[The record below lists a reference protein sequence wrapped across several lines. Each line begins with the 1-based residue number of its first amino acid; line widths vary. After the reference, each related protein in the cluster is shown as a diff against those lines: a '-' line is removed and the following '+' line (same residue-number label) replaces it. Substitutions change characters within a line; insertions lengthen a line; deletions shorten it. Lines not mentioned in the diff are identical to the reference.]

1 MVNKSQLRIKNYE
14 LEMKESIKENLD
26 EILSKLENSE
36 AKLIAVTKTH
46 PLEKLQTL
54 YDLGFK
60 AFGENR
66 VQELTE
72 KYEKLPK
79 DIEWHLI
86 GTLQT
91 KKTKYIAPFVSM
103 IHSVESFKL
112 LKEINKRAAQNERVI
127 ECLLQMHIAEEDTKF
142 GLDEKELYEILE
154 NEELKTFE
162 NIKLVGLMG
171 MATFTDNENQV
182 RSEFKKLKSLF
193 DKIKE
198 NQDSFNENMTKKNID
213 FKELSMGMSGDYP
226 IAIEEGAT
234 LVRVGSAIFGKR

>member
-1 MVNKSQLRIKNYE
+1 M
-14 LEMKESIKENLD
+14 KENLD
-26 EILSKLENSE
+26 EILSKLSTTQ

-60 AFGENR
+60 VFGENR

-72 KYEKLPK
+72 KQEKLPK

-86 GTLQT
+86 GTLQ
-91 KKTKYIAPFVSM
+91 KNKVKYIAPFVSM
-103 IHSVESFKL
+103 IHSVESFAL
-112 LKEINKRAAQNERVI
+112 LNEINKRAKQNERVI

-154 NEELKTFE
+154 SEELKKLE

-171 MATFTDNENQV
+171 MATFTENENQV

-193 DKIKE
+193 DKVKGNFNTE
-198 NQDSFNENMTKKNID
+198 NIAFR
-213 FKELSMGMSGDYP
+213 ELSMGMSGDYP

-234 LVRVGSAIFGKR
+234 LVRVGSAIFGSR

>member
-1 MVNKSQLRIKNYE
+1 
-14 LEMKESIKENLD
+14 MKESIKENLD
-26 EILSKLENSE
+26 EILSKLSTTE

-60 AFGENR
+60 VFGENR

-91 KKTKYIAPFVSM
+91 NKTKYIAPFISM

-112 LKEINKRAAQNERVI
+112 LKEINKRAKQNERVI

-154 NEELKTFE
+154 SEELKTFE

-171 MATFTDNENQV
+171 MATFTENENQV

-193 DKIKE
+193 DKVKANFNTE
-198 NQDSFNENMTKKNID
+198 NITFR
-213 FKELSMGMSGDYP
+213 ELSMGMSGDYP

-234 LVRVGSAIFGKR
+234 LVRIGSAIFGSR

>member
-1 MVNKSQLRIKNYE
+1 
-14 LEMKESIKENLD
+14 MKESIKENLN
-26 EILSKLENSE
+26 EILSTLHNTE

-46 PLEKLQTL
+46 PLEKLQNL

-60 AFGENR
+60 VFGENR

-72 KYEKLPK
+72 KQEKLPK

-86 GTLQT
+86 GTLQ
-91 KKTKYIAPFVSM
+91 KNKVKYIAPFVAM
-103 IHSVESFKL
+103 IHSVESFSL
-112 LKEINKRAAQNERVI
+112 LKEINKRAKQNERVI

-154 NEELKTFE
+154 SEELKAFE

-171 MATFTDNENQV
+171 MATFTENENQV
-182 RSEFKKLKSLF
+182 RAEFKKLKTFF
-193 DKIKE
+193 DKVKE
-198 NQDSFNENMTKKNID
+198 NFKTENIA

-234 LVRVGSAIFGKR
+234 LVRVGSAIFGSR

>member
-1 MVNKSQLRIKNYE
+1 
-14 LEMKESIKENLD
+14 MKESIKENLN
-26 EILSKLENSE
+26 EILSNLENTE

-60 AFGENR
+60 VFGENR

-72 KYEKLPK
+72 KQEKLPK

-91 KKTKYIAPFVSM
+91 NKTKYIAPFVSM

-112 LKEINKRAAQNERVI
+112 LKEINKRAKQNERVI

-154 NEELKTFE
+154 SEELKKLE

-171 MATFTDNENQV
+171 MATFTESENQV

-193 DKIKE
+193 DKVKS
-198 NQDSFNENMTKKNID
+198 NFNTKNIA
-213 FKELSMGMSGDYP
+213 FRELSMGMSGDYP

-234 LVRVGSAIFGKR
+234 LVRVGSAIFGSR

>member
-1 MVNKSQLRIKNYE
+1 
-14 LEMKESIKENLD
+14 MKESIKENVD
-26 EILSKLENSE
+26 EILSKLENTE

-46 PLEKLQTL
+46 PLEKLQIL
-54 YDLGFK
+54 YDLGCK
-60 AFGENR
+60 TFGENR

-91 KKTKYIAPFVSM
+91 NKTKYIAPFVSM

-112 LKEINKRAAQNERVI
+112 LKEINKRAKQNERVI

-154 NEELKTFE
+154 SEELKAFE

-171 MATFTDNENQV
+171 MATFTENENQV
-182 RSEFKKLKSLF
+182 RSEFKKLKILY
-193 DKIKE
+193 DKVKA
-198 NQDSFNENMTKKNID
+198 NFTTQNID
-213 FKELSMGMSGDYP
+213 FRELSMGMSGDYP
-226 IAIEEGAT
+226 IAIQEGTT
-234 LVRVGSAIFGKR
+234 LVRVGSAIFGQR

>member
-1 MVNKSQLRIKNYE
+1 
-14 LEMKESIKENLD
+14 
-26 EILSKLENSE
+26 
-36 AKLIAVTKTH
+36 
-46 PLEKLQTL
+46 
-54 YDLGFK
+54 LGFK
-60 AFGENR
+60 VFGENR
-66 VQELTE
+66 VQELNE

-79 DIEWHLI
+79 DSEWHLI

-91 KKTKYIAPFVSM
+91 NKTKYIAPFISM

-112 LKEINKRAAQNERVI
+112 LKEINKRAKQNERVI

-154 NEELKTFE
+154 SEELKTFE

-171 MATFTDNENQV
+171 MATFTENENQV

-193 DKIKE
+193 DKVKANFNTE
-198 NQDSFNENMTKKNID
+198 NITFR
-213 FKELSMGMSGDYP
+213 ELSMGMSGDYP

-234 LVRVGSAIFGKR
+234 LVRIGSAIFGSR

>member
-1 MVNKSQLRIKNYE
+1 
-14 LEMKESIKENLD
+14 MKESIKENLD
-26 EILSKLENSE
+26 EILSNLENTE

-60 AFGENR
+60 VFGENR

-72 KYEKLPK
+72 KQEKLPQ

-91 KKTKYIAPFVSM
+91 NKTKYIAPFVSL

-112 LKEINKRAAQNERVI
+112 LKEINKRAKQNKRVI

-154 NEELKTFE
+154 NEEVKTFE

-171 MATFTDNENQV
+171 MATFTDNEKQV

-193 DKIKE
+193 DKVKA
-198 NQDSFNENMTKKNID
+198 NQDSFNKNNTTKNIA
-213 FKELSMGMSGDYP
+213 FRELSMGMSGDYP

>member
-1 MVNKSQLRIKNYE
+1 M
-14 LEMKESIKENLD
+14 KENLD
-26 EILSKLENSE
+26 KILSKLSTTE

-46 PLEKLQTL
+46 PLEKLQEL

-60 AFGENR
+60 VFGENR

-91 KKTKYIAPFVSM
+91 NKTKYIAPFITM
-103 IHSVESFKL
+103 IHSVENFKL
-112 LKEINKRAAQNERVI
+112 LKEINKRAKQNERVI

-154 NEELKTFE
+154 SEDLKTFE
-162 NIKLVGLMG
+162 NVKLVGLMG
-171 MATFTDNENQV
+171 MATNTDNKNQV

-193 DKIKE
+193 DKVKE
-198 NQDSFNENMTKKNID
+198 NQDNFDTKNIA
-213 FKELSMGMSGDYP
+213 FRELSMGMSGDYP

>member
-1 MVNKSQLRIKNYE
+1 M
-14 LEMKESIKENLD
+14 KENLN
-26 EILSKLENSE
+26 EILSKLENTE

-46 PLEKLQTL
+46 PLEKLQKL

-60 AFGENR
+60 VFGENR

-91 KKTKYIAPFVSM
+91 NKTKYIAPFISM

-112 LKEINKRAAQNERVI
+112 VKEINKRAKQNERVI

-142 GLDEKELYEILE
+142 GLDTQELYEILE
-154 NEELKTFE
+154 SKDLKTFE

-171 MATFTDNENQV
+171 MATFTDNQNQV
-182 RSEFKKLKSLF
+182 RAEFKKLKTLF
-193 DKIKE
+193 DKVKNNFNTE
-198 NQDSFNENMTKKNID
+198 NIAFR
-213 FKELSMGMSGDYP
+213 ELSMGMSGDYP

-234 LVRVGSAIFGKR
+234 LIRVGSAIFGSR

>member
-1 MVNKSQLRIKNYE
+1 M
-14 LEMKESIKENLD
+14 KENLN
-26 EILSKLENSE
+26 EILSNLENTE

-46 PLEKLQTL
+46 PLEKLQAL

-60 AFGENR
+60 VFGENR

-72 KYEKLPK
+72 KQEKLPK

-91 KKTKYIAPFVSM
+91 NKTKYIAPFVSM

-112 LKEINKRAAQNERVI
+112 LKEINKRAKQNERVI

-154 NEELKTFE
+154 NEELKKLE

-182 RSEFKKLKSLF
+182 RSEFKKLKILF
-193 DKIKE
+193 DKVKS
-198 NQDSFNENMTKKNID
+198 NFNTKNIA
-213 FKELSMGMSGDYP
+213 FRELSMGMSGDYP
-226 IAIEEGAT
+226 MAIEEGAT

>member
-1 MVNKSQLRIKNYE
+1 
-14 LEMKESIKENLD
+14 MKESIKENLN
-26 EILSKLENSE
+26 EILSKLHNTE

-60 AFGENR
+60 VFGENR

-86 GTLQT
+86 GTLQ
-91 KKTKYIAPFVSM
+91 KNKVKYIAPFVSM
-103 IHSVESFKL
+103 IHSVESFEL
-112 LKEINKRAAQNERVI
+112 LKEINKRAKQNERVI
-127 ECLLQMHIAEEDTKF
+127 ECLLQIHIAEEDTKF
-142 GLDEKELYEILE
+142 GLDEKELYEILK

-162 NIKLVGLMG
+162 NVKLVGLMG
-171 MATFTDNENQV
+171 MATFTENENQV
-182 RSEFKKLKSLF
+182 RSEFKKLKILF

-198 NQDSFNENMTKKNID
+198 NFKTENIT
-213 FKELSMGMSGDYP
+213 FRELSMGMSGDYP
-226 IAIEEGAT
+226 IAIEEGST
-234 LVRVGSAIFGKR
+234 LVRVGSAIFGSR

>member
-1 MVNKSQLRIKNYE
+1 
-14 LEMKESIKENLD
+14 MKESIKENLD
-26 EILSKLENSE
+26 EILSNLENTE

-60 AFGENR
+60 VFGENR

-72 KYEKLPK
+72 KQEKLPQ

-91 KKTKYIAPFVSM
+91 NKTKYIAPFVSL

-112 LKEINKRAAQNERVI
+112 LKEINKRAKQNKRVI

-154 NEELKTFE
+154 NEEVKTFE

-171 MATFTDNENQV
+171 MATFTDNQNQV

-193 DKIKE
+193 DKVKA
-198 NQDSFNENMTKKNID
+198 NQDSFNKNNTTKNIA
-213 FKELSMGMSGDYP
+213 FRELSMGMSGDYP

>member
-1 MVNKSQLRIKNYE
+1 
-14 LEMKESIKENLD
+14 MKESIKENLS
-26 EILSKLENSE
+26 EILSKLENTQ

-60 AFGENR
+60 VFGENR

-72 KYEKLPK
+72 KQEKLPK

-86 GTLQT
+86 GTLQ
-91 KKTKYIAPFVSM
+91 KNKVKYIAPFVSM
-103 IHSVESFKL
+103 IHSVESFSL
-112 LKEINKRAAQNERVI
+112 LNEINKRAKQNERVI

-142 GLDEKELYEILE
+142 GLDEKELYEMLE
-154 NEELKTFE
+154 SEELQQLE

-171 MATFTDNENQV
+171 MATFTENENQV
-182 RSEFKKLKSLF
+182 RSEFKKLKILF
-193 DKIKE
+193 DKVKE
-198 NQDSFNENMTKKNID
+198 NQDNFNTKNIA

-226 IAIEEGAT
+226 IAIEEGST
-234 LVRVGSAIFGKR
+234 LVRVGSAIFGSR

>member
-1 MVNKSQLRIKNYE
+1 
-14 LEMKESIKENLD
+14 MKESIKENLN
-26 EILSKLENSE
+26 EILSKLENTQ

-60 AFGENR
+60 TFGENR

-72 KYEKLPK
+72 KYENLPK

-91 KKTKYIAPFVSM
+91 NKVKYIAPFVSM

-112 LKEINKRAAQNERVI
+112 LEEINKRAAQNERVI
-127 ECLLQMHIAEEDTKF
+127 DCLLQMHIAEEETKF

-154 NEELKTFE
+154 NTELKKFK

-171 MATFTDNENQV
+171 MATFTENENQV
-182 RSEFKKLKSLF
+182 RSEFKKLKTLF
-193 DKIKE
+193 DKVKNNFSTE
-198 NQDSFNENMTKKNID
+198 NIA

-226 IAIEEGAT
+226 MAIEEGAT
-234 LVRVGSAIFGKR
+234 LVRVGSAIFGSR

>member
-1 MVNKSQLRIKNYE
+1 M
-14 LEMKESIKENLD
+14 KENLNK
-26 EILSKLENSE
+26 ILSKLENTE

-46 PLEKLQTL
+46 HLDKLQEL

-60 AFGENR
+60 VFGENR

-72 KYEKLPK
+72 KQEKLPK

-86 GTLQT
+86 GTLQ
-91 KKTKYIAPFVSM
+91 KNKVKYIAPFVSM
-103 IHSVESFKL
+103 IHSVESFAL

-154 NEELKTFE
+154 NEELKTFK

-171 MATFTDNENQV
+171 MATFTENQNQV
-182 RSEFKKLKSLF
+182 RSEFKKLKTLF
-193 DKIKE
+193 DKVKTNQE
-198 NQDSFNENMTKKNID
+198 NFDAKSIN
-213 FKELSMGMSGDYP
+213 FKELSMGMSGDYL

-234 LVRVGSAIFGKR
+234 LVRVGSAIFGSR

>member
-1 MVNKSQLRIKNYE
+1 
-14 LEMKESIKENLD
+14 MKESIKENLN
-26 EILSKLENSE
+26 EILSNLSTTQ

-60 AFGENR
+60 VFGENR

-86 GTLQT
+86 GTLQ
-91 KKTKYIAPFVSM
+91 KNKVKYIAPFVSM
-103 IHSVESFKL
+103 IHSVESFL
-112 LKEINKRAAQNERVI
+112 LLNEINKRAKQNERVI
-127 ECLLQMHIAEEDTKF
+127 ECLLQMHIAEEETKF

-154 NEELKTFE
+154 SEELQQLE

-193 DKIKE
+193 DKVKDNFNTE
-198 NQDSFNENMTKKNID
+198 NIAFR
-213 FKELSMGMSGDYP
+213 ELSMGMSGDYP

-234 LVRVGSAIFGKR
+234 LVRVGSAIFGSR

>member
-1 MVNKSQLRIKNYE
+1 M
-14 LEMKESIKENLD
+14 KENLN
-26 EILSKLENSE
+26 EILSKLENTE

-46 PLEKLQTL
+46 PLEKLQKL

-60 AFGENR
+60 VFGENR

-91 KKTKYIAPFVSM
+91 NKTKYITPFISM

-112 LKEINKRAAQNERVI
+112 LKEINKRAKQNERVI

-142 GLDEKELYEILE
+142 GLDTQELYEILE
-154 NEELKTFE
+154 SKDLKTFE

-171 MATFTDNENQV
+171 MATFTDNQNQV
-182 RSEFKKLKSLF
+182 RAEFKKLKTLF
-193 DKIKE
+193 DKVKNNFNTE
-198 NQDSFNENMTKKNID
+198 NIAFR
-213 FKELSMGMSGDYP
+213 ELSMGMSGDYP

-234 LVRVGSAIFGKR
+234 LIRVGSAIFGSR

>member
-1 MVNKSQLRIKNYE
+1 M
-14 LEMKESIKENLD
+14 IKENL
-26 EILSKLENSE
+26 EAILATLKNTE

-46 PLEKLQTL
+46 PIEKLQTL

-60 AFGENR
+60 TFGENR

-72 KYEKLPK
+72 KHEQLPK

-86 GTLQT
+86 GTLQRN
-91 KKTKYIAPFVSM
+91 KVKYIAPFVCM

-112 LKEINKRAAQNERVI
+112 LEEINKRAEQNERVM

-154 NEELKTFE
+154 NEELKKLE

-171 MATFTDNENQV
+171 MATNTDDENQI
-182 RSEFKKLKSLF
+182 RSEFRKLKSLF
-193 DKIKE
+193 DKVKE
-198 NQDSFNENMTKKNID
+198 NYNTENIA
-213 FKELSMGMSGDYP
+213 FRELSMGMSGDYP

-234 LVRVGSAIFGKR
+234 LVRVGSAIFGSR

>member
-1 MVNKSQLRIKNYE
+1 MKNYE
-14 LEMKESIKENLD
+14 SKMQSSIKENLN
-26 EILSKLENSE
+26 EILSKLENTE
-36 AKLIAVTKTH
+36 AKLIAVTKTYS
-46 PLEKLQTL
+46 LEKLQTL

-60 AFGENR
+60 FFGENR

-91 KKTKYIAPFVSM
+91 NKTKYIAPFIKM

-112 LKEINKRAAQNERVI
+112 LKEINKRAKQNQRI
-127 ECLLQMHIAEEDTKF
+127 IKCLLQMHIAEEDTKF

-171 MATFTDNENQV
+171 MATYTDDKNQV
-182 RSEFKKLKSLF
+182 RKEFKKLKTLF
-193 DKIKE
+193 DKIKA
-198 NQDSFNENMTKKNID
+198 NQSNFNTKNID
-213 FKELSMGMSGDYP
+213 FRELSMGMSGDYE
-226 IAIEEGAT
+226 IAIQEGAT
-234 LVRVGSAIFGKR
+234 FVRVGSAIFGSR

>member
-1 MVNKSQLRIKNYE
+1 MQEAIEKN
-14 LEMKESIKENLD
+14 LN

-46 PLEKLQTL
+46 PIEKLQTL

-60 AFGENR
+60 IFGENR

-72 KYEKLPK
+72 KQEKLPK

-86 GTLQT
+86 GTLQRN
-91 KKTKYIAPFVSM
+91 KTKYIAPFVSM
-103 IHSVESFKL
+103 IHSVENFKL
-112 LKEINKRAAQNERVI
+112 LKEIDKRAKQNERVI

-171 MATFTDNENQV
+171 MATFTENESQV
-182 RSEFKKLKSLF
+182 RSEFKKLKMLF
-193 DKIKE
+193 DKVKTNFKTE
-198 NQDSFNENMTKKNID
+198 NINFREI
-213 FKELSMGMSGDYP
+213 SMGMSGDYP

>member
-1 MVNKSQLRIKNYE
+1 M
-14 LEMKESIKENLD
+14 KENLNK
-26 EILSKLENSE
+26 ILSKLENTE

-46 PLEKLQTL
+46 HLDKLQEL

-60 AFGENR
+60 VFGENR

-72 KYEKLPK
+72 KQEKLPK

-86 GTLQT
+86 GTLQ
-91 KKTKYIAPFVSM
+91 KNKVKYIAPFVSM
-103 IHSVESFKL
+103 IHSVESFAL

-154 NEELKTFE
+154 NEELKTFK

-171 MATFTDNENQV
+171 LATFTENHNQV
-182 RSEFKKLKSLF
+182 RSEFKKLKTLF
-193 DKIKE
+193 DKVKTNQE
-198 NQDSFNENMTKKNID
+198 NFDAKSIN
-213 FKELSMGMSGDYP
+213 FKELSMGMSGDYL

-234 LVRVGSAIFGKR
+234 LVRVGSAIFGSR

>member
-1 MVNKSQLRIKNYE
+1 
-14 LEMKESIKENLD
+14 MKESIKENLD
-26 EILSKLENSE
+26 EILSKLSTTE

-60 AFGENR
+60 VFGENR

-91 KKTKYIAPFVSM
+91 NKTKYIAPFISM

-112 LKEINKRAAQNERVI
+112 LKEINKRAKQNERVI

-154 NEELKTFE
+154 SEELKTFE

-171 MATFTDNENQV
+171 MATFTENENQV

-193 DKIKE
+193 DKVKANFNTE
-198 NQDSFNENMTKKNID
+198 NITFR
-213 FKELSMGMSGDYP
+213 ELSMGMSSDYP

-234 LVRVGSAIFGKR
+234 LVRIGSAIFGSR

>member
-1 MVNKSQLRIKNYE
+1 M
-14 LEMKESIKENLD
+14 KENLN
-26 EILSKLENSE
+26 EILSKLENTE

-46 PLEKLQTL
+46 PIEKLQTL

-60 AFGENR
+60 VFGENR

-72 KYEKLPK
+72 KQEKLPK

-86 GTLQT
+86 GTLQ
-91 KKTKYIAPFVSM
+91 KNKVKYIAPFVSM

-112 LKEINKRAAQNERVI
+112 LKEINKRAKQNERVI

-154 NEELKTFE
+154 NEELKNFE

-182 RSEFKKLKSLF
+182 RSEFKKLKILF
-193 DKIKE
+193 DKVKS
-198 NQDSFNENMTKKNID
+198 NFNTKNIA
-213 FKELSMGMSGDYP
+213 FRELSMGMSGDYP
-226 IAIEEGAT
+226 MAIEEGAT